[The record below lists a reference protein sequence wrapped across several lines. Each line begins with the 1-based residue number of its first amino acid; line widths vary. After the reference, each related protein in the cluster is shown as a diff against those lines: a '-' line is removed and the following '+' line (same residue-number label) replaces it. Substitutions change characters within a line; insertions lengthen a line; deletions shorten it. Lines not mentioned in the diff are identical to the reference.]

1 MTSFK
6 LNVAVLGSALA
17 MLGVGAGSVIGQQ
30 AQGADKSAAVAS
42 TILKAPERE
51 LIPGADR
58 MTSAERDT
66 YRRRMAEAA
75 TPEEKAKI
83 RAEYAKAADA
93 KVYTNAA
100 DTPVPAPK
108 LVGDPARGATLHQ
121 GCFGCHGIER
131 YVAPVTYVLATFTD
145 SVLRAS
151 GLSDLPPVEPK
162 RFKGKA
168 TSLAALREGVTR
180 RNEFL
185 NPKMT
190 PQEIEDVVAYLNAT
204 YYRFPQ

>member
-1 MTSFK
+1 MNSFK
-6 LNVAVLGSALA
+6 VNVAVLGSAIVIFALSSGA
-17 MLGVGAGSVIGQQ
+17 VTAQVTKGTDKVTSAGSP
-30 AQGADKSAAVAS
+30 AA
-42 TILKAPERE
+42 KAPERE

-66 YRRRMAEAA
+66 YRRRMAEAV

-93 KVYTNAA
+93 KAYTNAA
-100 DTPVPAPK
+100 DTPAPAPK

-168 TSLAALREGVTR
+168 TSLSALREGVIR

-190 PQEIEDVVAYLNAT
+190 PQEIEDVVAYLNSA